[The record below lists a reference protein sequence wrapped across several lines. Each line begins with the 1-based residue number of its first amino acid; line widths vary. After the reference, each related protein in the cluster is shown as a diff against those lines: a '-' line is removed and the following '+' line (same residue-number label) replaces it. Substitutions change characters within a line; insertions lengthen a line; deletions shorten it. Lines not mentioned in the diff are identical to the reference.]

1 MISACRSI
9 IKEEGKEQSFSLS
22 VVTEQDMFFLE
33 VSQGGVSPSKG
44 VRMVLPVDDGR
55 DRVWMRRSMREAK
68 SKYRS
73 RD

>member
-1 MISACRSI
+1 
-9 IKEEGKEQSFSLS
+9 
-22 VVTEQDMFFLE
+22 MFLLE